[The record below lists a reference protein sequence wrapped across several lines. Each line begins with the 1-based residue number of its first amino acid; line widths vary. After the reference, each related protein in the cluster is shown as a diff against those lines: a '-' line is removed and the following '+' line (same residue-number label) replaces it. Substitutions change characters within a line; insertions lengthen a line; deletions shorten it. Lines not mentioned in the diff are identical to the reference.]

1 MPEIRMNSLKS
12 LAMNCGPLANR
23 EVLQMIWG
31 PIMKAIA
38 AVVLLACCALAQD
51 KRAISRAEVGCG
63 PQDVKYEVK
72 TDESQHPT
80 PTPEDGK
87 ALIYVVADGHLTS
100 IFGFDEMW
108 VGAVDGGRYFFVPIE
123 PGEHHLCAMLQS
135 SLTERVLTWLP
146 RVSVHSLKAEPG
158 GTYYFRTRMVR
169 ISTGFVLQLDQLD
182 PDEGRWFV
190 AWSRF
195 STLHHKN

>member
-1 MPEIRMNSLKS
+1 
-12 LAMNCGPLANR
+12 
-23 EVLQMIWG
+23 
-31 PIMKAIA
+31 MKKIA
-38 AVVLLACCALAQD
+38 AIVLLSCCALAQD

-80 PTPEDGK
+80 PTPKDGK

-108 VGAVDGGRYFFVPIE
+108 VGAVNGGVSGGRYFFVPID
-123 PGEHHLCAMLQS
+123 PGEHHVCAMLQS
-135 SLTERVLTWLP
+135 SLPARGP

-158 GTYYFRTRMVR
+158 ETYYFRTRLVG

-190 AWSRF
+190 AWSKF
-195 STLHHKN
+195 STSHPRN